1 MFTATQP
8 LPLAQYSLFHTTD
21 VDEARDCVARIFCPH
36 YLNTARRRSL
46 LDARHHSVRLHQD
59 ISLNYVQYGPEVDID
74 PGYLSDFFLLQIP
87 LQGSAQIRCGD
98 QQVTAHAGMA
108 SMPSPSER
116 LSMRW
121 AENTPHLIVR
131 MSEAALS
138 RQWQQLTQ
146 TPLTRPLVFDLGV
159 DLQSAE
165 IAPLVHFIH
174 YLYAAV
180 EGSPAFASSALA
192 AQAESFLINSVL
204 TLVTHNQS
212 MVLEDIRRQVVLPR
226 TVRRA
231 QDYMRHNV
239 HEPPLLADLCQA
251 IGVSARSLQ
260 TAFQSIFG
268 LSPMSYWRDI
278 RLDAVRDL
286 LRSRSNAK
294 SVTEA
299 ANQFGFVHLG
309 HFGVHYRKRFG
320 ETPQQTRNRD

>member
-21 VDEARDCVARIFCPH
+21 VDEARDSVARIFCPH
-36 YLNTARRRSL
+36 YLNPARRHSL

-59 ISLNYVQYGPEVDID
+59 VSLNYVQYGPEVDID

-87 LQGSAQIRCGD
+87 LHGSAQIRCGD
-98 QQVTAHAGMA
+98 QQITAHAQMA

-121 AENTPHLIVR
+121 AENSPHLIVR
-131 MSEAALS
+131 MSEGALS

-146 TPLTRPLVFDLGV
+146 TALTRPLVFDLGV
-159 DLQSAE
+159 NLQAAE
-165 IAPLVHFIH
+165 IAPLVDFIR

-180 EGSPAFASSALA
+180 EGSPAFVNSPLA
-192 AQAESFLINSVL
+192 AQAESFLITSVL
-204 TLVTHNQS
+204 TLLSHNHS
-212 MVLEDIRRQVVLPR
+212 GAFEDMRKQLLLPR

-231 QDYMRHNV
+231 QDYMRHHI

-260 TAFQSIFG
+260 TAFQSLFG
-268 LSPMSYWRDI
+268 LSPMSYWRDM

-286 LRSRSNAK
+286 LRTRPDAT

-309 HFGVHYRKRFG
+309 HFGVYYRKRFG
-320 ETPQQTRNRD
+320 ETPQQTLNRH